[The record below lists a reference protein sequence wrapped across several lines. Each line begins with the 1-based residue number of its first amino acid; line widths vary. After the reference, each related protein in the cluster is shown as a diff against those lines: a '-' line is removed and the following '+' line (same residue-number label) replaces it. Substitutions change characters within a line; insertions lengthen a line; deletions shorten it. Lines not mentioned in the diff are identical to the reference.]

1 MTFLPHVC
9 VLAAMSV
16 AVPGQD
22 ARTPPTGPPSPQE
35 MPTRPAAVERL
46 GPDTLRMGAVV
57 IDTAKR
63 QLTVP
68 GHVND
73 VPVLEFVANT
83 KDGWKAYESAL
94 TLETDGITI
103 NTALVLIGLDP
114 ANASA
119 PTHHFDPATLKGD
132 PVDISIEWKDAAG
145 RARRVPAQEI
155 VYNVSA
161 KASLP
166 NEPWVYIGSGF
177 NEGGYLADQM
187 GVIISFAH
195 TPAAIIEHPSPMGIG
210 NYGSWRLNPA
220 LDLKGGTPI
229 TVTITALKKA
239 APKPR

>member
-1 MTFLPHVC
+1 MTSLSHVC
-9 VLAAMSV
+9 VLAAMSA
-16 AVPGQD
+16 AVLGQE
-22 ARTPPTGPPSPQE
+22 AQAPRTGPPSPEE
-35 MPTRPAAVERL
+35 MPKRPAPVERL

-57 IDTAKR
+57 VDTAKR

-114 ANASA
+114 ANARA
-119 PTHHFDPATLKGD
+119 PKAHFDPATLKGD
-132 PVDISIEWKDAAG
+132 PLDISVEWKDAAG
-145 RARRVPAQEI
+145 RARRVPAREL

-161 KASLP
+161 KQSLP
-166 NEPWVYIGSGF
+166 DEPWVYIGSGF

-220 LDLKGGTPI
+220 LDLKGGTPV
-229 TVTITALKKA
+229 TVTIAAVKKA
-239 APKPR
+239 AQKPR